1 MYHFSLKSPIMQI
14 CSHLWPS
21 STLLSTYHKMLLNLA
36 LKYLWNLLFTL
47 SICLLYAIQWPLFRF
62 RFNVWPPTV
71 TPWLSPLSLAL
82 LASLCNPL
90 SNDPWRFGSM
100 IQKGL
105 CHSTPRLISHNCLM
119 CTLCRSTSCIHPLFY
134 NDASLVLQC
143 SSPPKMLLYSYFQSA
158 NFHLYIKT
166 QPSHNLSSKAFLS
179 PPEWIRCR
187 ISVVL

>member
-21 STLLSTYHKMLLNLA
+21 STLLSTYHKMLLSLA

-90 SNDPWRFGSM
+90 SNDPWRCKKDYVILLPDLF
-100 IQKGL
+100 L
-105 CHSTPRLISHNCLM
+105 TTAWCALYVDPPAASTLYFIMMHLWFYNVLLHLKCSSIPTFNQLIFI
-119 CTLCRSTSCIHPLFY
+119 CTL
-134 NDASLVLQC
+134 
-143 SSPPKMLLYSYFQSA
+143 K
-158 NFHLYIKT
+158 
-166 QPSHNLSSKAFLS
+166 LS
-179 PPEWIRCR
+179 PVI
-187 ISVVL
+187 ISPRKPSYPPQSE